1 MSTSAQPLW
10 SPNPAALASTNLTRF
25 LGFLKERG
33 LDFKSYAALYEWS
46 VEDVAGFW
54 AAVWDFSQIRFSK
67 PYMHV
72 IDDPKKMPGAL
83 WFEGARLNFAENLL
97 RFRDDS
103 IALIS
108 HGEDDAV
115 IRWTYADLY
124 RKAAGVAS
132 ALRKMGVRPGERVA
146 AFMPNIPETIAAM
159 LGATA
164 VGAVFSSSSPDF
176 GIQGVLDRF
185 GQIAPRVLF
194 AAASYSFKGKKI
206 DCTEKIRGIAEAIP
220 SLEKIV
226 IVGEPSSPVKKSV
239 TFDAFLD
246 ASAREIEFEQLPF
259 SHPVYVMY
267 SSGTTGLPKCMVQG
281 PGVMLN
287 HLKELLLHTDLKRS
301 DKIFY
306 YTTCGWMMW
315 NWLVSSLAVGAS
327 VVLFDGNPFHPGPGR
342 LWKMAQDEKV
352 TIFGTSARY
361 IAALAEAGARP
372 GADYDL
378 SSMQAL
384 LSTGSPLSPEGF
396 DYVYREIKKDV
407 RLSSISGGT
416 DLNGCFALG
425 NPHLPVYR
433 GEIQCRGLGM
443 RVEIFDETGRP
454 VREQKGELVCTR
466 AFPSMPLS
474 FWGDDDGKK
483 YHNAYFDVF
492 PGIWRHGDFALLTAH
507 DGLIV
512 YGRSDATLNPGGVR
526 IGTADIYR
534 QLDAVSEIADSVVIG
549 QDWQN
554 DVRVVLFVKLK
565 EGQALDDALKAKIK
579 KSIKDGVSPRH
590 VPDRIVAVPDIPYTL
605 NMKKVELAVRNVVHN
620 KPVTN
625 RDALLNPESLEYFK
639 DLPELQK

>member
-1 MSTSAQPLW
+1 MTSTAQPLW
-10 SPNPAALASTNLTRF
+10 SPSPSALASTNLTRVF
-25 LGFLKERG
+25 AFLKDRG
-33 LDFKSYAALYEWS
+33 LVFHSYAELYDWS
-46 VEDVAGFW
+46 VRDIPAFW
-54 AAVWDFSQIRFSK
+54 AAFWDFAEIRHSRT
-67 PYMHV
+67 YTTV
-72 IDDPKKMPGAL
+72 IDDPGKMPGAI
-83 WFEGARLNFAENLL
+83 WFEGAHLNFAENLL
-97 RFRDDS
+97 RFRDDTT
-103 IALIS
+103 ALVS

-115 IRWTYADLY
+115 IRWTYGELFQ
-124 RKAAGVAS
+124 KAAGVAS
-132 ALRKMGVRPGERVA
+132 SLRKIGIRPGDRVG
-146 AFMPNIPETIAAM
+146 AFMPNIPETVAAM
-159 LGATA
+159 LGAAA

-206 DCTEKIRGIAEAIP
+206 DCMDKIRGIAGQIP
-220 SLEKIV
+220 SIEKIV
-226 IVGEPSSPVKKSV
+226 ITGEPSSSAEKGIA
-239 TFDAFLD
+239 FDSFVD
-246 ASAREIEFEQLPF
+246 GSAREIEFEQLPF

-281 PGVMLN
+281 SGVMLN

-315 NWLVSSLAVGAS
+315 NWLVSSLAVGSS

-361 IAALAEAGARP
+361 ITALAEAGARP
-372 GADYDL
+372 GHDYDL
-378 SSMQAL
+378 STIQAV

-433 GEIQCRGLGM
+433 GEIQSRGLGM
-443 RVEIFDETGRP
+443 KVEIFDETGSP
-454 VREQKGELVCTR
+454 VRETKGELVCTR
-466 AFPSMPLS
+466 AFPSMPLY
-474 FWGDDDGKK
+474 FWDDLDGKK

-492 PGIWRHGDFALLTAH
+492 AGIWRHGDFAEITAH
-507 DGLIV
+507 DGLVV

-534 QLDAVSEIADSVVIG
+534 QLETVPEIADSVVIG

-554 DVRVVLFVKLK
+554 DVRVVLFVKMK
-565 EGQALDDALKAKIK
+565 DGRVLDEDLKARIR

-590 VPDRIVAVPDIPYTL
+590 VPDRIVAVADIPYTL

-620 KPVTN
+620 RPVTN
-625 RDALLNPESLEYFK
+625 RDALLNPESLEFFK
-639 DLPELQK
+639 DIPDLQK